1 MVSQD
6 LHGHERVKSKKWR
19 AVLPGMFTLVVAA
32 VGGLLAGI
40 VLATYFERSRSAT
53 ERAGFEKSSKTLFDQ
68 MADARNQLEQ
78 ARSENAL
85 QAATIA
91 RLEERQAA
99 TERAAEQMRINLP
112 ETFKSLASEVLEE
125 KSRRFAEQNQ
135 TSLGQVLE
143 PLKTRLED
151 FQLKVEAAR
160 IEQVRGGAHLN
171 AQI

>member
-68 MADARNQLEQ
+68 LADTRAQLDQ
-78 ARSENAL
+78 ARSEDAA
-85 QAATIA
+85 QKATIA
-91 RLEERQAA
+91 RLEERHAA
-99 TERAAEQMRINLP
+99 TERETEQMRVTLP
-112 ETFKSLASEVLEE
+112 HVV
-125 KSRRFAEQNQ
+125 
-135 TSLGQVLE
+135 TSLHRDVL
-143 PLKTRLED
+143 
-151 FQLKVEAAR
+151 
-160 IEQVRGGAHLN
+160 GAES
-171 AQI
+171 